1 MAERVGLV
9 GLGKMGAAIAKR
21 LSEAGNA
28 PLCWDLSAAAR
39 ETAAAAGGRVAADA
53 AAVVAGADVVLSIV
67 TDDASVRGLFEGESG
82 ILSAEIGGRLFVEMS
97 TLRPSTVRD
106 LLPVLVA
113 RGARLIDCPVLG
125 SIPAVLAGQLV
136 ALAGGAAEDVSR
148 AEAALHPLVRRVVHM
163 GPLGAG
169 STMKLAVN
177 LGMATYLQSLA
188 ESLALAER
196 QGLRAELVLEVL
208 GGAVTANAWLP
219 SKVDMLLG
227 GHAPLT
233 LDIRTLRKDVLSAV
247 ATGTLS
253 GVPMPATSGALDML
267 SAACAAGWG
276 DRDLGELP
284 LFFRE
289 HVVQRSNP
297 PEGSKR

>member
-9 GLGKMGAAIAKR
+9 GLGKMGSAIAKR
-21 LSEAGNA
+21 LTEAGNA

-39 ETAAAAGGRVAADA
+39 DAAAAAGARLAPDA
-53 AAVVAGADVVLSIV
+53 AAVVADADVVLSII
-67 TDDASVRGLFEGESG
+67 TDDAGVRGLFERAGG
-82 ILSAEIGGRLFVEMS
+82 FLSAEIAGRLFIEMS

-106 LLPVLVA
+106 LAPALVA

-125 SIPAVLAGQLV
+125 SIPAVRSGQLV
-136 ALAGGAAEDVSR
+136 ALAGGAAEDVAR
-148 AEAALHPLVRRVVHM
+148 AEAALRPLVRRVAHM

-169 STMKLAVN
+169 SAMKLAVN

-188 ESLALAER
+188 ESLALAEL
-196 QGLRAELVLEVL
+196 QGLRAERVLEVL
-208 GGAVTANAWLP
+208 GGAVTANAWLQ
-219 SKVDMLLG
+219 SKIDVLLG
-227 GHAPLT
+227 GHSPLT

-253 GVPMPATSGALDML
+253 GVPMPAASGALDML

-284 LFFRE
+284 RFFRE
-289 HVVQRSNP
+289 HVVQRSHP
-297 PEGSKR
+297 PEGSRP